1 MCINS
6 TFKQKNKKPLDEI
19 IMEELGVKS
28 DDLGTN

>member
-6 TFKQKNKKPLDEI
+6 TFKGKDKKTLDEI
-19 IMEELGVKS
+19 IMEELEVKS